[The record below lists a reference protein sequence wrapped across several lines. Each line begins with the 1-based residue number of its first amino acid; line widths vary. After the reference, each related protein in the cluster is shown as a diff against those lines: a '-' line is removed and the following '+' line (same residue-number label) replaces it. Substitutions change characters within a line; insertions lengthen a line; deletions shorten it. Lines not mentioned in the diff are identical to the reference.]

1 MQSHMR
7 EGQELSRMAVQIC
20 YEIQELQGS
29 LSALAKSEELDPAYN
44 RTLESVLLHFRN
56 LRGFFIDDP
65 KRDDVSARHYV
76 ESWKPNPDLVS
87 VFDETKVNLDK
98 RLSHLTWERLSIP
111 VNWPLDRMQT
121 AINRLFEDFEKALTP
136 PQDQWFCPANIGPK
150 GAELLASNIYAT
162 ASGPPSKLIEF
173 IKKQ

>member
-1 MQSHMR
+1 
-7 EGQELSRMAVQIC
+7 MAVEIC
-20 YEIQELQGS
+20 YELHEFYGS
-29 LSALAKSEELDPAYN
+29 LSVVDNPKSDPAHN

-56 LRGFFIDDP
+56 LRGFFIDAP
-65 KRDDVSARHYV
+65 KRDDVSAKHYV
-76 ESWKPNPDLVS
+76 ASWKPNPDT

-121 AINRLFEDFEKALTP
+121 AIERLFEDFKKALTP

-150 GAELLASNIYAT
+150 GAELLAGNVYAT
-162 ASGPPSKLIEF
+162 ASGPPPKLIEF
-173 IKKQ
+173 IKKR